1 MATPYMFRRVIC
13 KFVTN
18 TYGSQDSYRSEY
30 ISKYILESLPVDY
43 VQSSLKAD
51 SQLLKALFYLHQYKA
66 FLKVKKNAFY
76 SKSFSYLRYLIFCP
90 DFFDHAEKR
99 LDKKS
104 DSNFKIYDVTDWA
117 TTNYNAYIFLYRKK

>member
-1 MATPYMFRRVIC
+1 MFRRVIC

-18 TYGSQDSYRSEY
+18 TYGSQNSYRSEY

-43 VQSSLKAD
+43 VQSCLKAD
-51 SQLLKALFYLHQYKA
+51 SRLLKTFYLHQYKA

-76 SKSFSYLRYLIFCP
+76 SKSFSHLRYLIFCP

>member
-1 MATPYMFRRVIC
+1 MFRRVIC

-51 SQLLKALFYLHQYKA
+51 SQLLKTLFYLHQYKA
-66 FLKVKKNAFY
+66 FLKE
-76 SKSFSYLRYLIFCP
+76 
-90 DFFDHAEKR
+90 EKMLFTPSLFR
-99 LDKKS
+99 
-104 DSNFKIYDVTDWA
+104 T
-117 TTNYNAYIFLYRKK
+117 

>member
-1 MATPYMFRRVIC
+1 MFRRVIC

-18 TYGSQDSYRSEY
+18 TYGSQNSYRSEY

-43 VQSSLKAD
+43 VQYCLKAD
-51 SQLLKALFYLHQYKA
+51 SRLLKTFYLHQYKA